1 MRIFYV
7 LSTEHPNTITPT
19 KMVLTIT
26 YSLHKISSTH
36 IERFFFKVLC
46 MEHPNTI
53 TPTKVVLAITCSLH
67 KISSTHIEGFFF
79 QCPKMYG
86 YHHSNKNGFSK
97 LLTPYI
103 RLAPNALSGQSIYI
117 YTSLWWWII
126 NILTSVCY
134 QNHNFS
140 GKGLC
145 NSLFPAIN
153 LQPQMLVEDQKIVI
167 CLRAALECAAYVIF
181 CILSLPYPR
190 ERRVPDETRR
200 SSRAPDKK
208 THWNESGGVKSS
220 FYSGSSKDCKRWKT
234 LLLRTHT
241 ENNLK
246 CRIRKYRIML
256 LKV

>member
-1 MRIFYV
+1 MYR
-7 LSTEHPNTITPT
+7 TP
-19 KMVLTIT
+19 
-26 YSLHKISSTH
+26 
-36 IERFFFKVLC
+36 R
-46 MEHPNTI
+46 
-53 TPTKVVLAITCSLH
+53 
-67 KISSTHIEGFFF
+67 
-79 QCPKMYG
+79 

-167 CLRAALECAAYVIF
+167 AYVLLLNAQLMWF
-181 CILSLPYPR
+181 SLSYLCHIR
-190 ERRVPDETRR
+190 ENVEFLTRPDAHRVRQT
-200 SSRAPDKK
+200 KK
-208 THWNESGGVKSS
+208 PHWNESGGVKSS
-220 FYSGSSKDCKRWKT
+220 FYSGSSKDCRRWK
-234 LLLRTHT
+234 HYYYYV
-241 ENNLK
+241 
-246 CRIRKYRIML
+246 RIRKITSNVEYESI
-256 LKV
+256 V